1 MTESSDVQKKPVDPL
16 QDKPLSEKKPFAN
29 EPGKPFINTNPPFN
43 KPWYGWGKF
52 NGWRPWGW
60 RPVIRKHAARSR

>member
-1 MTESSDVQKKPVDPL
+1 
-16 QDKPLSEKKPFAN
+16 LSEKKPFVN
-29 EPGKPFINTNPPFN
+29 EPGKPFINTNPSFN
-43 KPWYGWGKF
+43 KSWYGWGKF